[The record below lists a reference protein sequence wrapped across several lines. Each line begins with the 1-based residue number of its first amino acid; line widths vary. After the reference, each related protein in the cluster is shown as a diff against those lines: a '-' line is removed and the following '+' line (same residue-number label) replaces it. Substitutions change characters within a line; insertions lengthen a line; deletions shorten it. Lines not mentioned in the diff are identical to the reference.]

1 MKVSSATATLALAC
15 VAGNVAFAQQQQQP
29 DADAQEALAAAAAP
43 PTHPYAHCD
52 KITVRKE
59 IHDMTAADWAVYRS
73 TIQQA
78 TRIVDPATKKSVWD
92 TISDVHFQAAPQI
105 HGNAVFLYWH
115 RYYVA
120 WAEQKLQEID
130 PNFAFPYWAHERQ
143 WKTAQYAA
151 DPIWDVI
158 GRGIQGA
165 GVKDGVLGGITLNA
179 RSYPNSGLRRGFT
192 YPKFDRD
199 LHAAEVYGEIYR
211 RSLLER
217 AEGFAKYAKETEL
230 YHGTFHVALG
240 GSNNQLGHMSTNNS
254 PSDPAF
260 YLHHAN
266 VDKQFADA
274 QLAWAAAG
282 KTDIT
287 WHVAGIDYTDKK
299 MTPKTG
305 LPAFPGVTVA
315 DVVDVADMCVLYARP
330 GEPVK
335 LPVKPVTTTTTS
347 AVATSTPATTSA
359 VVSTPATTSAVVST
373 PATTS
378 AVVSTPATT
387 SAVASTPSAVPTT
400 TATTAKPATPAI
412 VTPVASSTLP
422 ASSSAASSI
431 VASSSSSSAATAST
445 EEVSSTTTAAAE
457 STTVTVEET
466 TATAPAPQYPGYE
479 SPAYPYPG
487 YEAPGYPAPSQG
499 APVPSVPVEPT
510 PEETSATAGAPVP
523 ENTAVPVPDTD
534 DQTPVYTPPPAYYP
548 PSYEPIS
555 ILPPPLPDWWMDMS
569 FPKASPEEKAELQ
582 QTVQEI
588 SKEAIEHVK
597 QGDTPVMPMPKH
609 DQDRGYIG
617 VKQGDSGR
625 GETDPSVVSAGS
637 SVGFTSVVG
646 VMAGV
651 VALGWL

>member
-15 VAGNVAFAQQQQQP
+15 VASNVAFAQQQQQQAT
-29 DADAQEALAAAAAP
+29 DAEALAP
-43 PTHPYAHCD
+43 PTTSPYAHCD

-78 TRIVDPATKKSVWD
+78 TRIVDPATKKSLWD
-92 TISDVHFQAAPQI
+92 TMSDVHLQAASQI

-115 RYYVA
+115 RYFVA

-143 WKTAQYAA
+143 WQTAQYAA
-151 DPIWDVI
+151 DPIWDVL

-199 LHAAEVYGEIYR
+199 LHPAEVYGEIYR
-211 RSLLER
+211 RSLQER
-217 AEGFAKYAKETEL
+217 AEGFARYAKETEL

-240 GSNNQLGHMSTNNS
+240 GSDKQLGHMSTNNS

-260 YLHHAN
+260 FLHHAN

-287 WHVAGIDYTDKK
+287 WHVAGMDYTEKK

-305 LPAFPGVTVA
+305 LPSFPGVTVA
-315 DVVDVADMCVLYARP
+315 DVVDIADMCVMYARP

-335 LPVKPVTTTTTS
+335 LPVKPVTTTTTTTS
-347 AVATSTPATTSA
+347 AVATSTTTTTSA
-359 VVSTPATTSAVVST
+359 VVSTTTTTTSAVVST
-373 PATTS
+373 TT
-378 AVVSTPATT
+378 TT
-387 SAVASTPSAVPTT
+387 SAVASTIAATSAVPT
-400 TATTAKPATPAI
+400 ATGTSAKPATPAI
-412 VTPVASSTLP
+412 VSPIASSTLP
-422 ASSSAASSI
+422 ASSSSAASSI
-431 VASSSSSSAATAST
+431 VASSSAAATATT
-445 EEVSSTTTAAAE
+445 EEVSSTTTAAVE
-457 STTVTVEET
+457 STTVSVEE

-487 YEAPGYPAPSQG
+487 YEVPGYPAPSQD
-499 APVPSVPVEPT
+499 VPVSSAPAEPT
-510 PEETSATAGAPVP
+510 PATLSPEETSATAVAPVP

-555 ILPPPLPDWWMDMS
+555 ILPPPLPDWWIDMS
-569 FPKASPEEKAELQ
+569 FPKATPEEKAELQ
-582 QTVQEI
+582 QTVQDI

-617 VKQGDSGR
+617 VKQGESGR
-625 GETDPSVVSAGS
+625 GEADPSVVSGGS
-637 SVGFTSVVG
+637 SVGYTSVVG